1 MKILLKYTTLT
12 TTLLF
17 IFCLFNI
24 VLSTEKVSAKPDKC
38 EQIRQ
43 VRRLAFQENLDGQNL
58 ATLEALFCG
67 RNRDNRPI
75 YSEINLPPN
84 NASKDCI
91 DLTVMKRLAHMTTRN
106 SNLVGMI
113 KGQQQVTCKL
123 SQQHSSFD
131 WANGEQAKWG
141 STWYYPNGKNARWSS
156 TWYYP
161 NGEQAKWGSTWYYP
175 NGKQAKWGS
184 TWYYPN
190 GNRASSNSLLGW
202 ACGVVGTKECISAT
216 ERLNQTKGFWYELEI
231 IELSWKAYQITQ
243 SR

>member
-141 STWYYPNGKNARWSS
+141 STWYYPNG
-156 TWYYP
+156 
-161 NGEQAKWGSTWYYP
+161 
-175 NGKQAKWGS
+175 
-184 TWYYPN
+184 
-190 GNRASSNSLLGW
+190 NRASSNSLLGW